1 MQSVVESHAKAYL
14 ESDQISKKLFAKI
27 FNDWNR
33 SLFSQKAPS

>member
-1 MQSVVESHAKAYL
+1 MQSVVESHVKAYL
-14 ESDQISKKLFAKI
+14 ESGQISKKLFAKI